1 MSAPVFLDPEHRLY
15 LSPVSRLKLGKHI
28 APTAF
33 EEGVK
38 TPKFHLRILE
48 TLERRSRFTALAIFR
63 GASKSTL
70 ITKIYT
76 ATEIFI
82 HHEPYVQVV
91 SKDHDKAK
99 AFTKDIK
106 SIFEHMQARGFSVIR
121 GSNWADDYFEVIIDG
136 VHKCIV
142 QAIGAGEDP
151 RGATADFMRPTL
163 IVIDDLESK
172 VGRYPVGNKKARAKL
187 ESWFYSDL
195 LPGLHPTR
203 GRVIFLGT
211 IINKDSL
218 LKKCM
223 DDPEWLSLN
232 VPIIVD
238 GKSAWQSR
246 YSIEYILKIR
256 HRYESKGK
264 LSEFYREYMNRAVAD
279 EKVVF
284 KPEYFKYFSHVEFEG
299 IPEQREITNAKAKI
313 FINVQRPRYIVF
325 NDGSKLDLASC
336 RIYTTMDVASG
347 SDTGDRSAIVTCA
360 YDDQGNRYFLEI
372 KSGYWDPFQK
382 GVYAIETYLTYKPT
396 FFGIEKGGMQNDFHS
411 SIAVLQAEEGV
422 EIPVE
427 PLEHK
432 GVSKN
437 TRIQNSQPGWIA
449 GRNWLNAS
457 DPNTTVLES
466 QMAAFDFESDSDEDD
481 ELDAAAY
488 QEKFMDFGVYDDPY
502 DDDDDEDMWS

>member
-1 MSAPVFLDPEHRLY
+1 MSAPLFVDPI
-15 LSPVSRLKLGKHI
+15 SRIKLGKHI
-28 APTAF
+28 VPQIF
-33 EEGVK
+33 EKETK
-38 TPKFHLRILE
+38 TPRFHIDIL
-48 TLERRSRFTALAIFR
+48 TYLEKRSRFTAFAIFR
-63 GASKSTL
+63 GAAKSTL
-70 ITKIYT
+70 ITKLYT
-76 ATEIFI
+76 ATEIFLNK
-82 HHEPYVQVV
+82 EPYVQIV
-91 SKDHDKAK
+91 SKDHNKATG
-99 AFTKDIK
+99 FTKDIRK
-106 SIFEHMQARGFSVIR
+106 IFEAMQKKGYSVIQGASWR
-121 GSNWADDYFEVIIDG
+121 DDYFEVIIDG
-136 VHKCIV
+136 VHKCV
-142 QAIGAGEDP
+142 VEAIGAGEDP
-151 RGATADFMRPTL
+151 RGQTADFMRPTL
-163 IVIDDLESK
+163 IVVDDLESK
-172 VGRYPVGNKKARAKL
+172 VGRYPIGNKKARDKL
-187 ESWFYSDL
+187 RRWFYSDL
-195 LPGLHPTR
+195 IPGLHPTR
-203 GRVIFLGT
+203 GRLIILGT
-211 IINKDSL
+211 ILNKDSIL
-218 LKKCM
+218 NECLH
-223 DDPEWLSLN
+223 DPKFLHVN
-232 VPIIVD
+232 IPVIKD
-238 GKSAWQSR
+238 GKSAWRSRFSVELIQSIKEDYLR
-246 YSIEYILKIR
+246 R
-256 HRYESKGK
+256 GQ
-264 LSEFYREYMNRAVAD
+264 LSEFYREYMNKAVAD
-279 EKVVF
+279 ERVVF

-299 IPEQREITNAKAKI
+299 VPEQREITNAKAKI

-360 YDDQGNRYFLEI
+360 YDDKGNRYFLEI

-502 DDDDDEDMWS
+502 DDDDEEDMWS